1 MGAAQLQKIA
11 IIDDFE
17 ESCELMCEVLGAHY
31 DCQYICE
38 ADRAVSFLEQY
49 KPDLIL
55 LDYKMPV
62 YNGVELCKV
71 IKKNLNI
78 KNIPI
83 IFVSGAVT
91 ADERIETLESGG
103 DDFIAKPFHPKELL
117 LRVQK
122 RIERKKKSKETGLR
136 SKKIDTQ
143 LVIGNLILDRG
154 TRLIYIDDRP
164 IALTPKQ
171 FNILEFLIQNK
182 DSAVSREDFMNKLWA
197 NQIVNLRNVD
207 SQVNYLRNRLQDFCG
222 EIHAVTGFGYRIVD
236 HKNGL

>member
-1 MGAAQLQKIA
+1 MGAVHLQKIA

-17 ESCELMCEVLGAHY
+17 ESCELMRDVLGTHY
-31 DCQYICE
+31 DCQYICDV
-38 ADRAVSFLEQY
+38 DRAISFLEDY

-62 YNGVELCKV
+62 YTGVELCKV
-71 IKKNLNI
+71 IKSNSNI

-91 ADERIETLESGG
+91 SDERIETLESGG

-122 RIERKKKSKETGLR
+122 RIEQKKIDTKKQRPE
-136 SKKIDTQ
+136 KIDTQ

-154 TRLIYIDDRP
+154 TRLIYIDDKP
-164 IALTPKQ
+164 ITLTPKQ
-171 FNILEFLIQNK
+171 FNILEMLIQNK
-182 DSAVSREDFMNKLWA
+182 DSAVSREDFMNELWA
-197 NQIVNLRNVD
+197 NQIVKLRNVD
-207 SQVNYLRNRLQDFCG
+207 SQVNYLRNRLEGFCG
-222 EIHAVTGFGYRIVD
+222 EIHAITGFGYRIVD

>member
-1 MGAAQLQKIA
+1 MVEEHLQKIA

-17 ESCELMCEVLGAHY
+17 ESCELMRDVLGAHY
-31 DCQYICE
+31 DCQYICD
-38 ADRAVSFLEQY
+38 ADRAVSFLENYQ
-49 KPDLIL
+49 PDLIL

-62 YNGVELCKV
+62 YTGVELCKV
-71 IKKNLNI
+71 IKDNSSI

-91 ADERIETLESGG
+91 SDERIETLESGG

-122 RIERKKKSKETGLR
+122 RIKQRRLNQKPIRTEKNE
-136 SKKIDTQ
+136 IQ
-143 LVIGNLILDRG
+143 IVIGNLVLDRS
-154 TRLIYIDDRP
+154 TRLIYIDEKP
-164 IALTPKQ
+164 ITLTPKQ
-171 FNILEFLIQNK
+171 FNILELLIEKK
-182 DSAVSREDFMNKLWA
+182 DSAVSREDFMSELWA

-207 SQVNYLRNRLQDFCG
+207 SQVNYLRNRLDGFCG